1 MTREDA
7 LKKLERY
14 CDYQDRCHQE
24 VRYRLLKEKVFGDDL
39 EWVITALIDSGHLNE
54 ERYARS
60 LVRGKFRIKGWGRV
74 RIGQELKR
82 REIGDYICRKAMEEI
97 DEVAYLAMLE
107 QLLEKRKNQL
117 PADLSLL
124 TVLEDLRKYVLRKG
138 YEWEIIERMLST
150 MQANGQL
157 PGK

>member
-82 REIGDYICRKAMEEI
+82 REIGDYIRRKAMEEI
-97 DEVAYLAMLE
+97 DETAYLSMLE